1 MEWNGQLLAN
11 FVVALA
17 LEILLWKLPKME
29 HSSLD
34 ANVISGN
41 TETIKICMNDG
52 IMEENVSVQT
62 KTRKNP

>member
-1 MEWNGQLLAN
+1 
-11 FVVALA
+11 
-17 LEILLWKLPKME
+17 ME